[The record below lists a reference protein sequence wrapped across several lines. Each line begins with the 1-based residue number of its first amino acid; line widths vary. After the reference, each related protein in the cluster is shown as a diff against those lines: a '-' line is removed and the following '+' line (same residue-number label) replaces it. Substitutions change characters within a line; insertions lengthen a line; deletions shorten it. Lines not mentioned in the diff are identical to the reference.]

1 MITDITDRFEM
12 AAAASAVWTHT
23 GVATT
28 LEALTAQ
35 YPGARVD
42 WEPGDEEWARVIV
55 PDANQIIALICA
67 RIPLGFLSE
76 ATPPREYVEGFVW
89 ITIRSVSDASF
100 KIDPEVLDRIFER
113 HVSRNLD
120 YDAVSANDVWWATV

>member
-1 MITDITDRFEM
+1 MIIDITDRFEM

-23 GVATT
+23 GIATT

-42 WEPGDEEWARVIV
+42 WEPGDEEWARVIAS
-55 PDANQIIALICA
+55 DANQTIALICA
-67 RIPLGFLSE
+67 SIPLGFLR
-76 ATPPREYVEGFVW
+76 AAAPPRECVEGFIW
-89 ITIRSVSDASF
+89 ITIRSVSDATF

-120 YDAVSANDVWWATV
+120 YDAISANDVWWATV